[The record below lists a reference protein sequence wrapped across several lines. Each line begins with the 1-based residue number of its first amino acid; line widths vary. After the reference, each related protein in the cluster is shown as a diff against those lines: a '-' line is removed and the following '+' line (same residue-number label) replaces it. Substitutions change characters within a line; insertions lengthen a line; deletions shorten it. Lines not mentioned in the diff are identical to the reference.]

1 MSASL
6 SKATLLMWLTLIIA
20 LLLSV
25 APMPEHLEAGRPLW
39 LALVLTFWAMNY
51 PHRVG
56 LLTAW
61 GLGIAQDVL
70 YGAVFGQH
78 ALALMLVVYLVLT
91 LQQRL
96 KLFPLWQQSCA
107 LLIVYGISQ
116 LVLLWLSTLAG
127 MRPELS
133 YYAVPV
139 LVSSVLWPW
148 LFLLLNNVRR
158 LRGVN

>member
-6 SKATLLMWLTLIIA
+6 SKTTLLMWLTLIIA

-127 MRPELS
+127 MRPKLS

>member
-1 MSASL
+1 MSAAWGKTTLVMWGSL
-6 SKATLLMWLTLIIA
+6 VLA

-39 LALVLTFWAMNY
+39 LALVLTFWAINY
-51 PHRVG
+51 PHHVH

-61 GLGIAQDVL
+61 CLGLAQDIL
-70 YGAVFGQH
+70 YGTLFGQH
-78 ALALMLVVYLVLT
+78 ALSLVLVVFLVVT

-107 LLIVYGISQ
+107 LLVIYGLAQ
-116 LVLLWLSTLAG
+116 LLLLWLSTLSG
-127 MRPELS
+127 MRPEIS

-139 LVSSVLWPW
+139 LVSCLLWPW
-148 LFLLLNNVRR
+148 RYLLLINVKR
-158 LRGVN
+158 LRHVH

>member
-1 MSASL
+1 MSASQGRGI
-6 SKATLLMWLTLIIA
+6 AVMWLTLIVA

-25 APMPEHLEAGRPLW
+25 APMPEHLEMSRPLW

-51 PHRVG
+51 PHQVG

-61 GLGIAQDVL
+61 SLGIAQDIL
-70 YGAVFGQH
+70 YGTLFGQH
-78 ALALMLVVYLVLT
+78 ALALMLVVFLTLT

-107 LLIVYGISQ
+107 LLIIYGIAQ
-116 LVLLWLSTLAG
+116 LALLWLSTLSG

-139 LVSSVLWPW
+139 LVSCLLWPW

-158 LRGVN
+158 IRGVH

>member
-1 MSASL
+1 MSAS
-6 SKATLLMWLTLIIA
+6 SGKAMLLMWLTLIGA

-25 APMPEHLEAGRPLW
+25 APMPEHLEMSRPLW
-39 LALVLTFWAMNY
+39 LALVLTFWAMHY
-51 PHRVG
+51 PHQVG

-61 GLGIAQDVL
+61 SLGVAQDIL
-70 YGAVFGQH
+70 YGSLFGQH
-78 ALALMLVVYLVLT
+78 ALSLMLVVFLILT

-107 LLIVYGISQ
+107 LLIIYGLAQ
-116 LVLLWLSTLAG
+116 LVLLWLSTLSG

-139 LVSSVLWPW
+139 LVSCLLWPW
-148 LFLLLNNVRR
+148 LFLLFNNVGR
-158 LRGVN
+158 LRSLR

>member
-6 SKATLLMWLTLIIA
+6 SKTTLLMWLTLIIA

-116 LVLLWLSTLAG
+116 LVLLWLGTLAG

>member
-1 MSASL
+1 MRAS
-6 SKATLLMWLTLIIA
+6 SGKAMLLMWLTLIVP

-25 APMPEHLEAGRPLW
+25 APMPEHLEMGRPLW

-51 PHRVG
+51 PHQVG

-61 GLGIAQDVL
+61 SLGIAQDIL
-70 YGAVFGQH
+70 YGSLFGQH
-78 ALALMLVVYLVLT
+78 ALSLMLVVFLILT

-107 LLIVYGISQ
+107 LLIIYGLAQ
-116 LVLLWLSTLAG
+116 LVLLWLSTLSG

-133 YYAVPV
+133 YYALPV
-139 LVSSVLWPW
+139 LVSCLLWPW
-148 LFLLLNNVRR
+148 LFLLFSNVGR
-158 LRGVN
+158 LRSLR

>member
-6 SKATLLMWLTLIIA
+6 SKTTLLMWLTLIIA